1 MFGAISIVWSPNT
14 SAKPSDSRG
23 TYMPKLLTKE
33 LQHFL
38 LPRIQAS
45 DGGLSM
51 RELHSAFQAM
61 ASRRSLQ
68 RQLHQLVETGK
79 LAVDGRGRSVRYVM
93 AGVEPGT
100 YPLAVDLDWSQRM
113 VVADIR
119 NASFYVPLSTQS
131 ETIRDY
137 VRQPLEHRANVAY
150 NREFL
155 DAYVPNVTSYLGAER
170 CALLRHLGTIPE
182 GDVPP
187 GTRTQRLMR
196 RLIVDLSWASS
207 RLEGNTYGLRDTQQ
221 LIEDGREAVGS
232 AKDETTMILN
242 HKGAIQFL
250 IEHRDIIAYDLPT
263 IREVH
268 KRLSVGLLNDPRD
281 IGSVRQ
287 RVVHI
292 EGSAYT
298 PPGDPTTLYTLLQ
311 QILQKANDIQ
321 DPFEQAFFFLVHLP
335 YLQPFA
341 DVNKRVSRLGANIAL
356 IKNGLC
362 PLSFIDVPDRAYID
376 GTLGVYELQR
386 IDLLRDVFMWG
397 YEHSCVR
404 YLSIRN
410 EQTVVDFD
418 RARLRSK
425 VEDAIRYVV
434 RKNLSPTEE
443 HVGDIL
449 RILVEPEDIDL
460 AIKYTFEELRD
471 VHEWL
476 RLYRLT
482 QADYDAW
489 TNRTSS

>member
-1 MFGAISIVWSPNT
+1 
-14 SAKPSDSRG
+14 
-23 TYMPKLLTKE
+23 MPKLLTKE

-45 DGGLSM
+45 DDGMSM
-51 RELHSAFQAM
+51 RELHDAFHSM

-100 YPLAVDLDWSQRM
+100 YPLAVDLDWSQQM

-131 ETIRDY
+131 EAIRDY
-137 VRQPLEHRANVAY
+137 VRQPLEHRVNVAY
-150 NREFL
+150 HSEFL
-155 DAYVPNVTSYLGAER
+155 DSYEPNVTSYLGAER

-182 GDVPP
+182 GDIPP

-242 HKGAIQFL
+242 HKAAIQFL
-250 IEHRDIIAYDLPT
+250 IEHRDVIDYDMAT
-263 IREVH
+263 IRELH
-268 KRLSVGLLNDPRD
+268 KRLAVGLLKDRRD
-281 IGSVRQ
+281 IGAVR
-287 RVVHI
+287 RKVVHI

-298 PPGDPTTLYTLLQ
+298 PLADPITLYTLLQ
-311 QILQKANDIQ
+311 KILDKAAAIE
-321 DPFEQAFFFLVHLP
+321 DPFEQAFFFLVHMP

-341 DVNKRVSRLGANIAL
+341 DVNKRVSRIGANIAL
-356 IKNGLC
+356 IRHGLC

-386 IDLLRDVFMWG
+386 IELLRDVFMWG

-410 EQTVVDFD
+410 DGDGADFD
-418 RARLRSK
+418 RVRLR
-425 VEDAIRYVV
+425 VPTEQALRYIVL
-434 RKNLSPTEE
+434 KNLRPTEE
-443 HVGDIL
+443 HVRDIL
-449 RILVEPEDIDL
+449 RILVEPEDLDL
-460 AIKYTFEELRD
+460 AMKYTFEELPD
-471 VHEWL
+471 VKDWL

-482 QADYDAW
+482 PADYEAW